1 MQGHL
6 NVSKSSQV
14 VYISLFSTHWMAFVG
29 HRTTQQHFNHIH
41 HKIFSKDEGKKKKKK
56 RKRKPSWTYLIHCCQ
71 TNTNFFLNCQRARR
85 REKLLHIAVQQ
96 ETKTWSPN
104 KNKNVTRSPV
114 PFGVRELRSFLA
126 SFASSAKQEK
136 HNFKMVINLKIGS
149 PSIKAPGLTHFPHR
163 MGVVAMVAVTMTSAP
178 DAASSTVEQAFAPI
192 SLANFCALAKVLLHT
207 LTFKDI

>member
-1 MQGHL
+1 M
-6 NVSKSSQV
+6 K
-14 VYISLFSTHWMAFVG
+14 
-29 HRTTQQHFNHIH
+29 
-41 HKIFSKDEGKKKKKK
+41 GKKRRKKEKGNLPEPTWYTAVKLTQTFFWTVKK
-56 RKRKPSWTYLIHCCQ
+56 
-71 TNTNFFLNCQRARR
+71 ARR

-178 DAASSTVEQAFAPI
+178 DTASSTVEQAFAPI